1 MNGHRRFLYWGL
13 FFVAMGGVL
22 VAADLVSL
30 DQSAL
35 VAALRLWPVV
45 FIAIGVAI
53 LVRRTRYSL
62 VAWLVT
68 ASLLGLGIGG
78 ALAAGPRLA
87 VDCPGGG
94 RQALLS
100 QGGSFDGPARVSVN
114 AGCGS
119 LEVQTVP
126 GAAWRLE
133 PEGSGTPT
141 ATVAASS
148 TSLTVDAGT
157 QGAGFGTD
165 TSQTWRLQ
173 LPTSPLD
180 ELSLSFNAGTA
191 HLSLPGAQIG
201 AFRATANAAETVI
214 DLSGATVR
222 EMSAKTN
229 LGAMSIH
236 LPEAASLTGSLAVN
250 LGQINV
256 CFPAN
261 LGLRI
266 TQHHVIGQVSYEGF
280 EQHNST
286 WQTPGYELAAQHAD
300 LDLDVNLGSIQF
312 NPIGGCK

>member
-1 MNGHRRFLYWGL
+1 MTGHRRFLYWGL
-13 FFVAMGGVL
+13 FFIAMGGVL
-22 VAADLVSL
+22 VVADLVSL

-35 VAALRLWPVV
+35 VDALRLWPVA
-45 FIAIGVAI
+45 FIALGVAV

-78 ALAAGPRLA
+78 AVAAGPRLA
-87 VDCPGGG
+87 VGCPGGG
-94 RQALLS
+94 RQALQS

-119 LEVQTVP
+119 LDVQTVP
-126 GAAWRLE
+126 GSAWLLE
-133 PEGSGTPT
+133 PEGSGNPT

-165 TSQTWRLQ
+165 TSRTWRLQ

-180 ELSLSFNAGTA
+180 QLNLTFNAGTA

-201 AFRATANAAETVI
+201 TFEATANAAETVF
-214 DLSGATVR
+214 DLSGASTH
-222 EMSAKTN
+222 ELSAKTN

-236 LPEAASLTGSLAVN
+236 LPEASSLSGTLTVN

-261 LGLRI
+261 VGLRI
-266 TQHHVIGQVSYEGF
+266 TQHDVIGQVSYEGF
-280 EQHNST
+280 EQRNST